1 MIKHINVKPET
12 HKEVDKVRADEGLKT
27 FDEAIKSLLARPD
40 FTRDELLAIRYA
52 CGIIDNPVRR
62 DRPEL
67 IDGCKVASMKAH
79 DALNRLDQCAQERCN
94 K

>member
-40 FTRDELLAIRYA
+40 FSRDELHAIINSINFSLDSDNSCDDPVLYRALA
-52 CGIIDNPVRR
+52 
-62 DRPEL
+62 
-67 IDGCKVASMKAH
+67 K
-79 DALNRLDQCAQERCN
+79 LDV
-94 K
+94 